1 MDSPGAYVGRL
12 LGALRDRLALRL
24 SLTRIQP
31 NQITLL
37 GVALSAAA
45 GFLFAQL
52 AEGWAGA
59 VLLGAGTCDV
69 LAGALARAKGKLT
82 TFGAIYDSTLNHYSD
97 FFIFFGIAIGGLRA
111 LRADRF
117 GLALAVTVGAVLT
130 SYVRARAERHI
141 ERCDVGFTE
150 RPERLVAI
158 IVGALIGHLDRA
170 LWVLVPLTHLTVIQR
185 LLYTRHAL
193 GPQQPLPSGWRRM
206 LRGLLLWPYPRM
218 SWQYDLVAG
227 CIMAL
232 LIVPWPL
239 PLGLI
244 I

>member
-1 MDSPGAYVGRL
+1 M
-12 LGALRDRLALRL
+12 
-24 SLTRIQP
+24 
-31 NQITLL
+31 
-37 GVALSAAA
+37 
-45 GFLFAQL
+45 
-52 AEGWAGA
+52 
-59 VLLGAGTCDV
+59 
-69 LAGALARAKGKLT
+69 
-82 TFGAIYDSTLNHYSD
+82 
-97 FFIFFGIAIGGLRA
+97 
-111 LRADRF
+111 
-117 GLALAVTVGAVLT
+117 
-130 SYVRARAERHI
+130 
-141 ERCDVGFTE
+141 GFTE

-158 IVGALIGHLDRA
+158 IVGALVGHLDMA

-193 GPQQPLPSGWRRM
+193 GPQQPLASGWRRM

-218 SWQYDLVAG
+218 SWQYDLMAG